1 MATFEQFPYTDYQE
15 YNLDWIIRK
24 IKELEARQP
33 KDYDDIIAEILRRL
47 GIAET
52 NIIDLGNRL
61 TQLYNIENAHY
72 LDLSQKIINVNNR
85 VSIVENAVQDLLQRI
100 IALEDKVD
108 GMHFRMIPLEEF
120 DHIPHLPGYQYW
132 VYDDDNLQLWLGDR
146 QLTFRAPIYRT
157 VLTTITNLRYQTGRV
172 TLTSIEEVLQ

>member
-1 MATFEQFPYTDYQE
+1 MTFETFPYVNYQE
-15 YNLDWIIRK
+15 YNLDWIIAK
-24 IKELEARQP
+24 IKELEAREP
-33 KDYDDIIAEILRRL
+33 KDYDEIIAEILRRL

-52 NIIDLGNRL
+52 NIVELGDRV
-61 TQLYNIENAHY
+61 TQLYQIENAHY

-85 VSIVENAVQDLLQRI
+85 VANVEIAVTDLLQRV

-108 GMHFRMIPLEEF
+108 GMHFRMVPLDEF
-120 DHIPHLPGYQYW
+120 EHIPHLPGYQYW

-172 TLTSIEEVLQ
+172 TLTSVEEVLA

>member
-1 MATFEQFPYTDYQE
+1 MTFETFPYANYQD
-15 YNLDWIIRK
+15 YNLDWIISK
-24 IKELEARQP
+24 IKELEAREP

-52 NIIDLGNRL
+52 NIVELGDRV

-85 VSIVENAVQDLLQRI
+85 VSNVEIAVTDLLQRV

-108 GMHFRMIPLEEF
+108 GMHFRMVPLEEF
-120 DHIPHLPGYQYW
+120 EHIPHLPGYQYW
-132 VYDDDNLQLWLGDR
+132 VYDDDNLQLWLGNR
-146 QLTFRAPIYRT
+146 RLTFRAPNYQTVLTSIWNNNRYVGRL
-157 VLTTITNLRYQTGRV
+157 VLTTI
-172 TLTSIEEVLQ
+172 EEVL

>member
-1 MATFEQFPYTDYQE
+1 MTFETFPYANYQD
-15 YNLDWIIRK
+15 YNLDWIIAK
-24 IKELEARQP
+24 IKELEAKEP

-52 NIIDLGNRL
+52 NIVELGNRL
-61 TQLYNIENAHY
+61 TQLYQIENAHY

-85 VSIVENAVQDLLQRI
+85 VTNVEIMVTDLLQRV

-120 DHIPHLPGYQYW
+120 EHMPHFPGYQYW

-172 TLTSIEEVLQ
+172 TLTNVEEVLA

>member
-61 TQLYNIENAHY
+61 TQLYQIENAHY

-85 VSIVENAVQDLLQRI
+85 VDIVENEVQDLLQRV

-108 GMHFRMIPLEEF
+108 GMSFRMMTIEEF
-120 DHIPHLPGYQYW
+120 ENIPHLPGRQYW
-132 VYDDDNLQLWLGDR
+132 VYDDDNLQLWLGNR
-146 QLTFRAPIYRT
+146 QLTFRIPNYQTVLTSIWNNNRYVGQL
-157 VLTTITNLRYQTGRV
+157 VLTTI
-172 TLTSIEEVLQ
+172 EEVL

>member
-1 MATFEQFPYTDYQE
+1 MTFETFPYANYQD
-15 YNLDWIIRK
+15 YNLDWIIGK
-24 IKELEARQP
+24 IKELEGKEP
-33 KDYDDIIAEILRRL
+33 KDYDEIIAEILRRL

-52 NIIDLGNRL
+52 NIVELGDRL

-85 VSIVENAVQDLLQRI
+85 VSNVEIAVTDLLQRV

-108 GMHFRMIPLEEF
+108 GMHFRMISLEEF
-120 DHIPHLPGYQYW
+120 EHMPHLPGYQYW

-157 VLTTITNLRYQTGRV
+157 VLTTITNMKFAIGQQTITTV
-172 TLTSIEEVLQ
+172 EEVL

>member
-1 MATFEQFPYTDYQE
+1 MTFETFPYANYQD
-15 YNLDWIIRK
+15 YNLDWIIAK
-24 IKELEARQP
+24 IKELEAREP

-52 NIIDLGNRL
+52 NIVELGDRL

-85 VSIVENAVQDLLQRI
+85 ISNVEIAVTDLLQRV

-108 GMHFRMIPLEEF
+108 GMHFRMVPLEEF
-120 DHIPHLPGYQYW
+120 EHMPHLPGYQYW

-172 TLTSIEEVLQ
+172 TLTSVEEVLA

>member
-24 IKELEARQP
+24 IKELEAKEP

-52 NIIDLGNRL
+52 NIVDLGNRL
-61 TQLYNIENAHY
+61 TQLYQIENAHY

-85 VSIVENAVQDLLQRI
+85 VDIVENALQDLLQRI
-100 IALEDKVD
+100 IALEDKID
-108 GMHFRMIPLEEF
+108 GMSFRMMTIEEF
-120 DHIPHLPGYQYW
+120 ERIPHLPGRQYW
-132 VYDDDNLQLWLGDR
+132 VYDDNNLQLWLGNR
-146 QLTFRAPIYRT
+146 QLTFRIPNYQTVLTSIWNNNRYVGKL
-157 VLTTITNLRYQTGRV
+157 VLTTI
-172 TLTSIEEVLQ
+172 EEVL

>member
-52 NIIDLGNRL
+52 NIVDLGNRL
-61 TQLYNIENAHY
+61 TQLYQIENAHY

-85 VSIVENAVQDLLQRI
+85 VDIVENAVQDLLQRI

-108 GMHFRMIPLEEF
+108 GMSFRMMTIEEF
-120 DHIPHLPGYQYW
+120 ENIPHLPGRQYW
-132 VYDDDNLQLWLGDR
+132 VYDDDNLQLWLGNR
-146 QLTFRAPIYRT
+146 QLTFRAPNYRT
-157 VLTTITNLRYQTGRV
+157 VLTSIWNNNRYVGRLV
-172 TLTSIEEVLQ
+172 LTTIEEVL

>member
-61 TQLYNIENAHY
+61 TQLYQIENAHY

-85 VSIVENAVQDLLQRI
+85 VDIVENAVQDLLQRI

-108 GMHFRMIPLEEF
+108 GMSFRMVTIEEF
-120 DHIPHLPGYQYW
+120 DRIPHLPGRQYW
-132 VYDDDNLQLWLGDR
+132 VYDDNNLQLWLGNR
-146 QLTFRAPIYRT
+146 QLTFRIPNYRT
-157 VLTTITNLRYQTGRV
+157 VLTSIWNNNRYVGRLV
-172 TLTSIEEVLQ
+172 LTTIEEVL

>member
-15 YNLDWIIRK
+15 LNLDWIIRK
-24 IKELEARQP
+24 IRELEARQP

-52 NIIDLGNRL
+52 NIVDLGNRV
-61 TQLYNIENAHY
+61 TQLYQIENAHY

-85 VSIVENAVQDLLQRI
+85 VSIVESAVQDLLQRI

-132 VYDDDNLQLWLGDR
+132 VYDDDNLQLWLGNR
-146 QLTFRAPIYRT
+146 QLTFRIPNYQTVLTSIWNNNRYT
-157 VLTTITNLRYQTGRV
+157 GKLVLTTI
-172 TLTSIEEVLQ
+172 EEVL

>member
-1 MATFEQFPYTDYQE
+1 MTFETFPYANYQD
-15 YNLDWIIRK
+15 YNLDWIIAK
-24 IKELEARQP
+24 IKELEAKEP
-33 KDYDDIIAEILRRL
+33 KDYDEIIAEILRRL

-52 NIIDLGNRL
+52 NIVELGDRL

-85 VSIVENAVQDLLQRI
+85 VANVEIAVTDLLQRV

-108 GMHFRMIPLEEF
+108 GMHFRMVPLEDFE
-120 DHIPHLPGYQYW
+120 HMPHLPGYQYW

-172 TLTSIEEVLQ
+172 TLTNVEEVLA

>member
-61 TQLYNIENAHY
+61 TQLYQIENAHY

-85 VSIVENAVQDLLQRI
+85 VDIVENQVQDLLQRV

-108 GMHFRMIPLEEF
+108 GMSFRMMTIEEF
-120 DHIPHLPGYQYW
+120 DHIPHLPGRQYW
-132 VYDDDNLQLWLGDR
+132 VYDDDNLQLWLGNR
-146 QLTFRAPIYRT
+146 QLTFRIPNYQTVLTSIWNNNRYVGRL
-157 VLTTITNLRYQTGRV
+157 VLTTI
-172 TLTSIEEVLQ
+172 EEVL

>member
-52 NIIDLGNRL
+52 NIVDLGNRL

-85 VSIVENAVQDLLQRI
+85 VDIVENAVQDLLQRI

-108 GMHFRMIPLEEF
+108 GMSFRMVTIEEF
-120 DHIPHLPGYQYW
+120 ERIPHLPGRQYW
-132 VYDDDNLQLWLGDR
+132 VYDDDNLQLWLGNR
-146 QLTFRAPIYRT
+146 QLTFRIPNYQTVLTSIWNNNRYVGKL
-157 VLTTITNLRYQTGRV
+157 VLTTI
-172 TLTSIEEVLQ
+172 EEVL

>member
-1 MATFEQFPYTDYQE
+1 MTFETFPYANYQD
-15 YNLDWIIRK
+15 YNLDWIIGK
-24 IKELEARQP
+24 IKELEAREP
-33 KDYDDIIAEILRRL
+33 KDYDEIIAEILRRL

-52 NIIDLGNRL
+52 NIVDLGDRL

-85 VSIVENAVQDLLQRI
+85 VASVEIMVTDLLQRV

-108 GMHFRMIPLEEF
+108 GMHFRMVPLEEF
-120 DHIPHLPGYQYW
+120 EHIPHLPGYQYW

-172 TLTSIEEVLQ
+172 TLTSVEEVLA

>member
-1 MATFEQFPYTDYQE
+1 MTFETFPYTNYQD
-15 YNLDWIIRK
+15 YNLDWIIAK
-24 IKELEARQP
+24 IKELESREP
-33 KDYDDIIAEILRRL
+33 KDYDEIIAEILRRL

-52 NIIDLGNRL
+52 NIVELGDRL

-85 VSIVENAVQDLLQRI
+85 VANVEIAVTDLLQRV

-120 DHIPHLPGYQYW
+120 EHMPHLPGYQYW
-132 VYDDDNLQLWLGDR
+132 VYDDDNLQLWLGNR
-146 QLTFRAPIYRT
+146 QLTFRAPNYQTVLTSIWNNNRYVGRL
-157 VLTTITNLRYQTGRV
+157 VLTTI
-172 TLTSIEEVLQ
+172 EEVL

>member
-15 YNLDWIIRK
+15 YNLDWIIQK
-24 IKELEARQP
+24 IKELDARQP
-33 KDYDDIIAEILRRL
+33 KDYDEIIAEILRRL
-47 GIAET
+47 MIAET
-52 NIIDLGNRL
+52 TIYELEDRL
-61 TQLYNIENAHY
+61 TQLYQIENAHY

-108 GMHFRMIPLEEF
+108 GMHFRMIPLDEF
-120 DHIPHLPGYQYW
+120 EHIPHMPGYQYW

-157 VLTTITNLRYQTGRV
+157 VLTTITNLRFTMGRV
-172 TLTSIEEVLQ
+172 TTTTIEEVL

>member
-24 IKELEARQP
+24 IKELEAKEP

-52 NIIDLGNRL
+52 NIVDLGNRL
-61 TQLYNIENAHY
+61 TQLYQIENAHY

-85 VSIVENAVQDLLQRI
+85 VDIVENALQDLLQRI

-108 GMHFRMIPLEEF
+108 GMSFRMMTIEEF
-120 DHIPHLPGYQYW
+120 ERIPHLPGRQYW
-132 VYDDDNLQLWLGDR
+132 VYDDDNLQLWLGNR
-146 QLTFRAPIYRT
+146 QLTFRIPNYQTVLTSIWNNNRYVGKL
-157 VLTTITNLRYQTGRV
+157 VLTTI
-172 TLTSIEEVLQ
+172 EEVL

>member
-15 YNLDWIIRK
+15 LNLDWLIRK
-24 IKELEARQP
+24 IQELEARQP
-33 KDYDDIIAEILRRL
+33 KDYDEIIAEILRRL

-52 NIIDLGNRL
+52 NIVNLGNRL

-85 VSIVENAVQDLLQRI
+85 VSIVESAVQDLLQRI

-108 GMHFRMIPLEEF
+108 GMSFRMVTIEEF
-120 DHIPHLPGYQYW
+120 DRIPHLPGRQYW
-132 VYDDDNLQLWLGDR
+132 VYDDDNLQLWLGNR
-146 QLTFRAPIYRT
+146 QLTFRIPNYQTVLTSIWNNNRYT
-157 VLTTITNLRYQTGRV
+157 GKLVLTTI
-172 TLTSIEEVLQ
+172 EEVL

>member
-1 MATFEQFPYTDYQE
+1 MTFETFPYTNYQD
-15 YNLDWIIRK
+15 YNLDWIIAK
-24 IKELEARQP
+24 IKELESQEP
-33 KDYDDIIAEILRRL
+33 KDYDEIIAEILRRL

-52 NIIDLGNRL
+52 NIVELGDRL

-85 VSIVENAVQDLLQRI
+85 VANVEIAVTDLLQRV

-120 DHIPHLPGYQYW
+120 EHMPHLPGYQYW
-132 VYDDDNLQLWLGDR
+132 VYDDDNLQLWLGNR
-146 QLTFRAPIYRT
+146 QLTFRAPNYQTVLTSIWNNNRYVGRL
-157 VLTTITNLRYQTGRV
+157 VLTTI
-172 TLTSIEEVLQ
+172 EEVL

>member
-52 NIIDLGNRL
+52 NIVDLGNRL
-61 TQLYNIENAHY
+61 TQLYQIENAHY
-72 LDLSQKIINVNNR
+72 LDLSQKIITVNNR
-85 VSIVENAVQDLLQRI
+85 VDIVENALQDLLQRV

-108 GMHFRMIPLEEF
+108 GMSFRMMTIEEF
-120 DHIPHLPGYQYW
+120 ERIPHLPGRQYW
-132 VYDDDNLQLWLGDR
+132 VYDDDNLQLWLGNR
-146 QLTFRAPIYRT
+146 QLTFRAPNYQT
-157 VLTTITNLRYQTGRV
+157 VLTSIWNNNRYVGRLV
-172 TLTSIEEVLQ
+172 LT

>member
-1 MATFEQFPYTDYQE
+1 MTFETFPYANYQD
-15 YNLDWIIRK
+15 YNLDWIIAK
-24 IKELEARQP
+24 IKELEAKEP
-33 KDYDDIIAEILRRL
+33 KDYDEIIAEILRRL

-52 NIIDLGNRL
+52 NIVELGDRV
-61 TQLYNIENAHY
+61 TQLYQIVNAHY

-85 VSIVENAVQDLLQRI
+85 VTNVEIAVTDLLQRV

-108 GMHFRMIPLEEF
+108 GMHFRMVPIDEF
-120 DHIPHLPGYQYW
+120 EHIPHLPGYQYW

-146 QLTFRAPIYRT
+146 QLTFRTPIYRT

-172 TLTSIEEVLQ
+172 TLTSVEEVLA

>member
-24 IKELEARQP
+24 IKELDARQP

-52 NIIDLGNRL
+52 NIINLGDRL
-61 TQLYNIENAHY
+61 TQLYQIENAHY

-85 VSIVENAVQDLLQRI
+85 VDIVENTLQDLLQRI

-108 GMHFRMIPLEEF
+108 GMSFRMMTIEEF
-120 DHIPHLPGYQYW
+120 ERIPHLPGRQYW
-132 VYDDDNLQLWLGDR
+132 VYDDNNLQLWLGNR
-146 QLTFRAPIYRT
+146 RLTFRIPNYQT
-157 VLTTITNLRYQTGRV
+157 VLTSIWNNNRYVGRL
-172 TLTSIEEVLQ
+172 TLTTIEEVL

>member
-1 MATFEQFPYTDYQE
+1 MTTFEQFPYTDYQE

-52 NIIDLGNRL
+52 NIVDLGNRL

-85 VSIVENAVQDLLQRI
+85 VDIVENAVQDLLQRI

-108 GMHFRMIPLEEF
+108 GMSFRMVTIEEF
-120 DHIPHLPGYQYW
+120 ERIPHLPGRQYW
-132 VYDDDNLQLWLGDR
+132 VYDDDNLQLWLGNR
-146 QLTFRAPIYRT
+146 QLTFRIPNYQTVLTSIWNNNRYVGQL
-157 VLTTITNLRYQTGRV
+157 VLTTI
-172 TLTSIEEVLQ
+172 EEVL

>member
-52 NIIDLGNRL
+52 NIVDLGNRL
-61 TQLYNIENAHY
+61 TQLYQIENAHY

-85 VSIVENAVQDLLQRI
+85 VDIVENAVQDLLQRI

-108 GMHFRMIPLEEF
+108 GMSFRMMTIEEF
-120 DHIPHLPGYQYW
+120 ERIPHLPGRQYW
-132 VYDDDNLQLWLGDR
+132 VYDDNNLQLWLGNR
-146 QLTFRAPIYRT
+146 QLTFRIPNYQTVLTSIWNNNRYVGRL
-157 VLTTITNLRYQTGRV
+157 VLTTI
-172 TLTSIEEVLQ
+172 EEVL